1 MLLESSYLNIIWS
14 IPKQAKAN
22 IIITHGLGE
31 SSYDYLFLIDFLV
44 KNNFNVI
51 AYDVRGHGKSLGK
64 RGDIKNFHIF
74 SDDLAKLVQYVRQM
88 YPMKVFLIGHSM
100 GGIIVNNYITKYNNI
115 DGAIISSAP
124 SREISNCLLNYPF
137 YAFSFLQR
145 KKLNFKSSK
154 ISHIPLD
161 IDYQPYRLESVSYRL
176 LRNLLVLSMRYLKK
190 NFSSYVTSVLLLY
203 SIKDQI
209 IPYQNGIYLLDSI
222 QSNDKQLKLYQET
235 YHNLFHDIEKFQI
248 CNDILVWLNKRIL

>member
-1 MLLESSYLNIIWS
+1 MLFNNYFLNVVWS

-31 SSYDYLFLIDFLV
+31 SSYDYSFLIDFLF

-64 RGDIKNFHIF
+64 RGDIKDFHIF
-74 SDDLAKLVQYVRQM
+74 LDDLAQLVQYVKQI
-88 YPMKVFLIGHSM
+88 YPMKTFLLGHSM
-100 GGIIVNNYITKYNNI
+100 GGIISNNYVIKYKNI
-115 DGAIISSAP
+115 DGVIISAAP

-137 YAFSFLQR
+137 YVFSSWKR
-145 KKLNFKSSK
+145 KKLNFSSSK

-161 IDYQPYRLESVSYRL
+161 IEYCPYRLESVSYRL

-190 NFSSYVTSVLLLY
+190 NFSSYLTSVLLLY
-203 SIKDQI
+203 GIKDKVVS
-209 IPYQNGIYLLDSI
+209 YQNGIYFLDSI
-222 QSNDKQLKLYQET
+222 HSKDKQLKLYHET

-248 CNDILVWLNKRIL
+248 CHDVLVWLNSRII